1 MAMLYRF
8 VLGGLRAGLWQ
19 LLPKSAQRGS
29 ATNGAGNRNS
39 AIE

>member
-1 MAMLYRF
+1 MEMRYRF

-29 ATNGAGNRNS
+29 ATNGAVNRNII
-39 AIE
+39 IE